1 MKGFLH
7 KVFTGHSRL
16 IFRCVCFVFVMLFP
30 GKKYLQSQNI
40 NFGIPEIYGFDRHKY
55 NGGTQTWDIISG
67 KNNRILAANNEGLLQ
82 FDGHKWEKYYLPD
95 KTILRSVAYDSVLQK
110 IYVGGQDELGFFQP
124 DKNGVLKYFDIKN
137 TIPTA
142 FNQLEDVWNLKYVEG
157 TLYFR
162 SLNRIYAYN
171 GSQWKVF
178 GTKGSTHLSQI
189 GKTIVYNDLEKGLF
203 RIDDGNATFLEG
215 SELLKNKPITNI
227 ISLQNVWYVLTEK
240 DGLIKLES
248 GKWQIPDNEVS
259 RFLKQN
265 RVHSACKINDSLLA
279 VGTYL
284 KGIVFIDHQ
293 DKIHLSFTKETG
305 LQNNT
310 IASLHFSP
318 NHQLWV
324 GTYNGINKIDIGSSL
339 TNIYPDGALQ
349 GAVYATVI
357 YDGKLY
363 CGTENGLYYKSLET
377 KSSEHSYFG
386 FQKVEDSDGQV
397 WGLDIVFG
405 DLIMSHNDGAFVI
418 RDRKAMKI
426 SNNNGSWKFLEFG
439 DQNYCLG
446 GFYSGLYV
454 FRKTGSAWLEVG
466 KISGFDESCRIM
478 VKDDEYLW
486 VSHPYRGLFRLKIN
500 GEKLTADI
508 ENFGQKNGL
517 PGHLRNN
524 VFNIENE
531 IIVSAEKGFYKFD
544 KKRDTFISIKLP
556 GLPENTSLYYKALA
570 QNNDILWLATDKNVG
585 FIRYDNKLFSSKT
598 YEYKYLE
605 IKNGLVPGF
614 EKIYPLQNGNALFLT
629 TKGLKYFSNE
639 SVTTKNMYVYISR
652 LFDVNKQLVVT
663 EGYDS
668 FDQEDNKG
676 LAFDY
681 TSNAFLFDFASS
693 ACSENIKY
701 RYYLSP
707 SQKDWSTWDSKSSK
721 EINNLAPGKYQLM
734 LEAMDSYGNV
744 SQPYTF
750 SFEIL
755 PPWYRSKYAFLMY
768 FLTIILIIWYSRQ
781 RLVNKYEQIT
791 TDLEEQKNE
800 SEARV
805 FQLQNEKLEAEILY
819 KNKELGLSTMHLVQK
834 NEAIHMLK
842 TELNKIVK
850 KITDP
855 EVKREVKNMISILSN
870 DERLDDDWESFA
882 QNFDAVHN
890 NFLSRLKTMFPHLSP
905 RDLKLCA
912 YLKLNLTTKDIA
924 PLLNISVRG
933 VEISRYRLRKKLDLP
948 NDANLNDYMMN
959 I

>member
-1 MKGFLH
+1 MKDFLH
-7 KVFTGHSRL
+7 IAFTGNGRL
-16 IFRCVCFVFVMLFP
+16 FFRCVCFSFFTLFS
-30 GKKYLQSQNI
+30 GRLYLHGQNI
-40 NFGIPEIYGFDRHKY
+40 NFGIPEVNNYDRHKY
-55 NGGTQTWDIISG
+55 DGGTQTWDIISG
-67 KNNRILAANNEGLLQ
+67 KNNRILVANNEGLLQ

-95 KTILRSVAYDSVLQK
+95 KTILRSVAYDSLLQK
-110 IYVGGQDELGFFQP
+110 IYVGGQDELGYFQP
-124 DKNGVLKYFDIKN
+124 DKNGVLKYYDIKR

-142 FNQLEDVWNLKYVEG
+142 FNQLEDVWNLKFSEG

-162 SLNRIYAYN
+162 SLNRIYAFN

-178 GTKGSTHLSQI
+178 GTKESTHLTQI
-189 GKTIVYNDLEKGLF
+189 GNTIVYNDLEKGLF
-203 RIDDGNATFLEG
+203 RIDNGNAIFIEG
-215 SELLKNKPITNI
+215 SELLKYKPITNI
-227 ISLQNVWYVLTEK
+227 VSLHNGWYVLTEK
-240 DGLIKLES
+240 HGLIKFHE
-248 GKWQIPDNEVS
+248 GKWKILENDIS
-259 RFLKQN
+259 LFLKQN
-265 RVHSACKINDSLLA
+265 RVHSACKINDSLMA

-284 KGIVFIDHQ
+284 KGIVLIDHE
-293 DKIHLSFTKETG
+293 DKIQMSFTKETG

-324 GTYNGINKIDIGSSL
+324 GTYNGINKIDLGSAL

-349 GAVYATVI
+349 GAVYASVI

-363 CGTENGLYYKSLET
+363 CGTENGLYFKSLGT
-377 KSSEHSYFG
+377 PSSGHS
-386 FQKVEDSDGQV
+386 FQSFQRVDGSEGQV
-397 WGLDIVFG
+397 WGLDIVFD
-405 DLIMSHNDGAFVI
+405 DLIMSHNDGAFI
-418 RDRKAMKI
+418 IKKNKAVKI

-439 DQNYCLG
+439 GQNYCLG
-446 GFYSGLYV
+446 GFYTGLFL
-454 FRKTGSAWLEVG
+454 FRKTGSSYQEIG

-478 VKDDEYLW
+478 VKDGRFLW
-486 VSHPYRGLFRLKIN
+486 VSHPYRGLFRLEIN
-500 GEKLTADI
+500 VDKLTADI

-531 IIVSAEKGFYKFD
+531 IIVSAEQGFFKFD
-544 KKRDTFISIKLP
+544 RKRGTFVNIKLP
-556 GLPENTSLYYKALA
+556 GLSGNNLPSYKVLS
-570 QNNDILWLATDKNVG
+570 QNNKVLWLATDKHIG
-585 FIRYDNKLFSSKT
+585 FIHYDNKLFNSKT
-598 YEYKYLE
+598 YKYKYLE

-614 EKIYPLQNGNALFLT
+614 EKIFTLEDGNALFLT

-639 SVTTKNMYVYISR
+639 RVQDKNLFVYVSKLYDVT
-652 LFDVNKQLVVT
+652 KQIVVT
-663 EGYDS
+663 EGSGYTEKSDKTS
-668 FDQEDNKG
+668 
-676 LAFDY
+676 LRFDY
-681 TSNAFLFDFASS
+681 TSNAFIFDFAST
-693 ACSENIKY
+693 ACSENISY

-707 SQKDWSTWDSKSSK
+707 SQKDWSAWENKSTK
-721 EINNLAPGKYQLM
+721 EINNLTPGTYRLM
-734 LEAMDSYGNV
+734 LQAMDSYGNI
-744 SQPYTF
+744 SPAFEF

-755 PPWYRSKYAFLMY
+755 PPWYRSKYALILY
-768 FLTIILIIWYSRQ
+768 FLSIILIIWYSRQ

-791 TDLEEQKNE
+791 IDLEEQKNE

-834 NEAIHMLK
+834 NEAIHKLK
-842 TELNKIVK
+842 SELTKIVK

-855 EVKREVKNMISILSN
+855 EVKKEVKNMISILSN

-890 NFLSRLKTMFPHLSP
+890 NFLTRLKSLFPNLSP